1 MASLR
6 DRMTEIVTSDTFTK
20 VVTGLILLNAL
31 TLGLATN
38 IEAQHA
44 FHGALG
50 VIDNCII
57 VLFVIEI
64 AMRLYAFR
72 WSFFK
77 NGWNVFDFVIISIA
91 MVPSSGP
98 FAILRTLRVLRL
110 VRLISDVPRMR
121 RVIDAML
128 NAIPGM
134 AAIAAVMLILFYVSA
149 VMTTQVFGAA
159 GGLMEN
165 FYGTIPKSMWTLFR
179 LMTLDGWYDVAR
191 DTMAL
196 FPYSWMFFVTF
207 IVVMTFAVLNLFIG
221 IIVDAMN
228 TLHDEEGDSRAH
240 KDHSEEMKLLR
251 KVEREIRQL
260 HEKLDA
266 KTKR

>member
-1 MASLR
+1 M
-6 DRMTEIVTSDTFTK
+6 EIVTSDTFTK
-20 VVTGLILLNAL
+20 IVTGLILLNAL

-44 FHGALG
+44 FHGLLG
-50 VIDNCII
+50 VIDNII
-57 VLFVIEI
+57 IILFVIEI
-64 AMRLYAFR
+64 GLRLYAFG
-72 WSFFK
+72 WGFFK
-77 NGWNVFDFVIISIA
+77 NGWNVFDFVIVSIA
-91 MVPSSGP
+91 MVPASGP

-149 VMTTQVFGAA
+149 VMTTQIFGIA
-159 GGLMEN
+159 GGKMAE
-165 FYGTIPKSMWTLFR
+165 FYGTIPQSMWTLFR

-191 DTMAL
+191 DTMVL
-196 FPYSWMFFVTF
+196 FPYSWTFFVIF

-228 TLHDEEGDSRAH
+228 TLHDEAGDSRAH
-240 KDHSEEMKLLR
+240 KDHSEEMKLLKR
-251 KVEREIRQL
+251 VERELKRL
-260 HEKLDA
+260 NEKFPDLP
-266 KTKR
+266 KK